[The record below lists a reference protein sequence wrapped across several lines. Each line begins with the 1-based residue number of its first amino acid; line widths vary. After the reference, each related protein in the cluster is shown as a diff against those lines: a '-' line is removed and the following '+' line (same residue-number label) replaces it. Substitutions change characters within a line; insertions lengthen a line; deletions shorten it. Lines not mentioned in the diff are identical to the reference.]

1 MHVPTISTPRQRR
14 NLKVRHPPVL
24 TLFLGGFFKNLT
36 MSKQDRMDDAKELFQ
51 QAANC
56 YKLTKN
62 WERAVQANMRCIECT
77 EPDND
82 SEQAGYYLEAA
93 HCIKNVSTNK
103 FLSYAKTGIDKFCVA
118 ARISQAASLAKEC
131 AEKLEEDH
139 EYEEALVF
147 YERAADLYFSDETP
161 TQGNT
166 LLVKASDLI
175 ILTRDYA
182 KLKAAIKVRR
192 ISK

>member
-1 MHVPTISTPRQRR
+1 M
-14 NLKVRHPPVL
+14 
-24 TLFLGGFFKNLT
+24 
-36 MSKQDRMDDAKELFQ
+36 
-51 QAANC
+51 
-56 YKLTKN
+56 
-62 WERAVQANMRCIECT
+62 
-77 EPDND
+77 
-82 SEQAGYYLEAA
+82 A
-93 HCIKNVSTNK
+93 H
-103 FLSYAKTGIDKFCVA
+103 AKTAIEKFCLA

-175 ILTRDYA
+175 ILTRDYP
-182 KLKAAIKVRR
+182 KLKNAIKVRDFLCL
-192 ISK
+192 SNLK

>member
-1 MHVPTISTPRQRR
+1 
-14 NLKVRHPPVL
+14 
-24 TLFLGGFFKNLT
+24 
-36 MSKQDRMDDAKELFQ
+36 MDDAKDLFQ

-62 WERAVQANMRCIECT
+62 WEKAVQANMRCIECT
-77 EPDND
+77 EPGND

-103 FLSYAKTGIDKFCVA
+103 FLAHAKTAIEKFCLA

-182 KLKAAIKVRR
+182 KLKNAIKVGDFYV
-192 ISK
+192 